1 MVKQAWWVAPVL
13 SILDNRSITLTKGI
27 IHLCGD
33 GLHVSCSHL
42 KGTTALRA
50 FLSSHRLKAGGYPE
64 RVSMKSM
71 TTLGLNERLERV
83 LAYAVGWLSGLLL
96 FIFEKNRSV
105 RWHAVQSMITFGA
118 MSLLMLIVSV
128 LRGFLHM
135 IPLLNLLT
143 DAGLGLLLSI
153 FWWVT
158 VGLWLWLMIMAW
170 FKPDYRLPVVSE
182 LVRYWV

>member
-1 MVKQAWWVAPVL
+1 
-13 SILDNRSITLTKGI
+13 
-27 IHLCGD
+27 
-33 GLHVSCSHL
+33 
-42 KGTTALRA
+42 
-50 FLSSHRLKAGGYPE
+50 
-64 RVSMKSM
+64 MKSM
-71 TTLGLNERLERV
+71 TTLGLDERLERV

-118 MSLLMLIVSV
+118 MSLLMLVVSV

-182 LVRYWV
+182 FVRYWV

>member
-1 MVKQAWWVAPVL
+1 
-13 SILDNRSITLTKGI
+13 
-27 IHLCGD
+27 
-33 GLHVSCSHL
+33 
-42 KGTTALRA
+42 
-50 FLSSHRLKAGGYPE
+50 
-64 RVSMKSM
+64 MKSM
-71 TTLGLNERLERV
+71 TTLGLGERLERV
-83 LAYAVGWLSGLLL
+83 LAYAFGWLSGLLL

-158 VGLWLWLMIMAW
+158 VGLWLWLMIWPGSNPTIVCRLSANLCGTGYDVV
-170 FKPDYRLPVVSE
+170 FYERLLKPACMPIPTSPPQSVAMKFTTSLSIQGQPRKNTVLVPQRWIRRSVS
-182 LVRYWV
+182 LLQTGQ

>member
-1 MVKQAWWVAPVL
+1 
-13 SILDNRSITLTKGI
+13 
-27 IHLCGD
+27 
-33 GLHVSCSHL
+33 
-42 KGTTALRA
+42 
-50 FLSSHRLKAGGYPE
+50 
-64 RVSMKSM
+64 
-71 TTLGLNERLERV
+71 
-83 LAYAVGWLSGLLL
+83 
-96 FIFEKNRSV
+96 
-105 RWHAVQSMITFGA
+105 
-118 MSLLMLIVSV
+118 
-128 LRGFLHM
+128 M